1 MLDEGPDHRGG
12 ALGPQGQGAA
22 APVLELVHLLAH
34 HVAALADAPAED
46 PDVLEDRGVGQPV
59 AGPLDLGGE
68 AGQQRL
74 PPGRLGPQDVVGA
87 ARGARR
93 RGLVGHRPPQ
103 SFLPGR
109 MR

>member
-1 MLDEGPDHRGG
+1 MLDEGPHHGGG
-12 ALGPQGQGAA
+12 ALGPEGQGAP

-46 PDVLEDRGVGQPV
+46 PHVLEDRGVGQAV
-59 AGPLDLGGE
+59 AGRLDLGGE
-68 AGQQRL
+68 GGQQRL
-74 PPGRLGPQDVVGA
+74 PPGRFGPQDVVGA
-87 ARGARR
+87 TRGAR
-93 RGLVGHRPPQ
+93 GHADSSVTAAQ